1 MIPDL
6 SGIHMMLPTPFD
18 EQGNLEGDSIP
29 KLVSLAEKAGCAGV
43 VCLGEMGEH
52 ARLSENERDYIVS
65 TVTRSAKG
73 RLNVTVGATGQST
86 HLAMSNVEQA
96 QAHGADAVMVAPPI
110 MRKPNLEAV
119 YNYYEAINEFPITLI
134 IQDFPETNGVFM
146 TPGFIERLHKNLEH
160 AKYLKLEDPPT
171 PPKVTSVK
179 ALTGETMGIFGGL
192 GGLYFLEELL
202 RGACGTMTG
211 FAFPEIL
218 VQVYDY
224 VLANKKD
231 QARQLFFHNIPL
243 IRYEAQQGISLNIRK
258 ELFRKRGALAFS
270 TVRSPSP
277 SIDGNTLS
285 ELDEILRY
293 LDLEP

>member
-1 MIPDL
+1 
-6 SGIHMMLPTPFD
+6 MLPTPFD
-18 EQGNLEGDSIP
+18 SQGNLERDSIP
-29 KLVSLAEKAGCAGV
+29 KLVALAERAGCSGV

-52 ARLSENERDYIVS
+52 SRLSEGERDSIV
-65 TVTRSAKG
+65 VAVIDAAGG
-73 RLNVTVGATGQST
+73 RLKVTVGATGQST
-86 HLAMSNVEQA
+86 YTALRNVEQA
-96 QAHGADAVMVAPPI
+96 QTYGADAVMVAPPLA
-110 MRKPNLEAV
+110 RKPNLEAV
-119 YNYYEAINEFPITLI
+119 YDYYQAINARSITLI

-146 TPGFIERLHKNLEH
+146 PPAFIERLHKNLEN

-171 PPKVTSVK
+171 PPKVTAVRK
-179 ALTGETMGIFGGL
+179 LTGDTLGIFGGL

-218 VQVYDY
+218 VQVYDK
-224 VLANKKD
+224 VLSKKTEE
-231 QARQLFFHNIPL
+231 ARDLFFRNVPL

-258 ELFRKRGALAFS
+258 ELFRKRGALISS

-277 SIDGNTLS
+277 SIDENTLS

>member
-1 MIPDL
+1 MTVNL

-18 EQGNLEGDSIP
+18 IQGNLEGESIP
-29 KLVSLAEKAGCAGV
+29 KLVALAERAGCSGV

-52 ARLSENERDYIVS
+52 SRLSEGERRYIV
-65 TVTRSAKG
+65 TAVTDAANGK
-73 RLNVTVGATGQST
+73 LKVTVGATGQST
-86 HLAMSNVEQA
+86 YTALRNVEEA
-96 QAHGADAVMVAPPI
+96 QNSGADAVMVAPPI
-110 MRKPNLEAV
+110 ARKPNLEAV
-119 YNYYEAINEFPITLI
+119 YDYYKAINDRSITLI

-146 TPGFIERLHKNLEH
+146 PPAFIERLHKNLEN

-171 PPKVTSVK
+171 PPKVTAVRK
-179 ALTGETMGIFGGL
+179 LTGDTLGIFGGL

-218 VQVYDY
+218 VQVYDK
-224 VLANKKD
+224 VLSKD
-231 QARQLFFHNIPL
+231 TEQARDLFFRNVPL

-258 ELFRKRGALAFS
+258 ELFRKRGALIS
-270 TVRSPSP
+270 GTVRSPSP
-277 SIDGNTLS
+277 SIDENTLS